1 MLRIEIRQPGGESPV
16 VIDLK
21 EKHFVASSAAETE
34 VEVGGYFV
42 RVTAQP
48 SSVDAESLIPV
59 EHRERW
65 TDWVWVVGGLAF
77 IMLQALF
84 VDVVVDASPRPW
96 VQVVITQLALIIGLL
111 SGAGMISL
119 IHRALH
125 GNFRFLHSLRLTVE
139 ILLILG
145 VVFTDFF
152 SLRWILGGPFLIKEM
167 AMLLT
172 FAGGAVILWRLGSF
186 FLPAVKPWIRGGAV
200 ALLFFSGS
208 FLMLSHLIPMKN
220 KVRPREVAVAPI
232 LPDMFEPRPETADEF
247 LVRLNDLFE
256 REE

>member
-1 MLRIEIRQPGGESPV
+1 MLRIEIRHPGGKAPV

-65 TDWVWVVGGLAF
+65 IDWIWVVAGLAF
-77 IMLQALF
+77 VMGQALF
-84 VDVVVDASPRPW
+84 FDTFMDPTSKVW
-96 VQVVITQLALIIGLL
+96 VQMVITQLAILVGAL
-111 SGAGMISL
+111 SGAGVLSL

-139 ILLILG
+139 ILLILC
-145 VVFTDFF
+145 VLFTEFF
-152 SLRWILGGPFLIKEM
+152 QLRWIIGGPLAIREVYDAVIYLGGAL
-167 AMLLT
+167 
-172 FAGGAVILWRLGSF
+172 ILWRLGKF
-186 FLPAVKPWIRGGAV
+186 FLPAVKPWIRFAAV
-200 ALLFFSGS
+200 ALLYGSGS
-208 FLMLSHLIPMKN
+208 FLMFSHLIPMKN
-220 KVRPREVAVAPI
+220 KVRPRAIVMAPI
-232 LPDMFEPRPETADEF
+232 LPDALEAAPVTPEEYLERLGGVFE
-247 LVRLNDLFE
+247 
-256 REE
+256 